1 MFITITAAVVCFPS
15 ICIWA
20 IFGNSLRVFIKNEKT
35 KKITEYI
42 LAILLVLTAITIL
55 LK

>member
-20 IFGNSLRVFIKNEKT
+20 IFGNSLRIYIKNEKA

-42 LAILLVLTAITIL
+42 LAILLILTAIIVL